1 MGEVLL
7 FRAKSQKFLY
17 NQVINGSQRLF
28 SFVAFFDEAFC
39 DFNLVKRGMQ
49 RGSWNGKVVQ

>member
-1 MGEVLL
+1 MGH
-7 FRAKSQKFLY
+7 KDFLA
-17 NQVINGSQRLF
+17 LWPF
-28 SFVAFFDEAFC
+28 LEEAFC